1 MVKVANVLLA
11 LLCAPALL
19 AVHAA
24 EPAAGAP
31 AAGAPAASAAVPGES
46 GPVDWERW
54 HANNDVSD
62 LASLQRGARNFMNY
76 CNGCH
81 SLKYM
86 RYQRM
91 ADDLK
96 IPPEALN
103 ASLIAPGST
112 NLDYITT
119 AMPAADALNWF
130 GKVPPD
136 LSLLARS
143 KGVDYIYRLL
153 KTFYV
158 DPKQA
163 TGTNNL
169 AYPSTAMPAVL
180 SSLEG
185 VKAVVFREPA
195 PGSAAGVQMPV
206 DHFQMVVPGQLKPD
220 DYDAFVRDT
229 VNFLDYAGEPAQI
242 DRHAEG
248 IWVVLF
254 MVLLTLFVWLLKREY
269 WKEVR

>member
-1 MVKVANVLLA
+1 MVKVAHVLLT

-24 EPAAGAP
+24 EPAAATP
-31 AAGAPAASAAVPGES
+31 AAGAPAASAAAAGES
-46 GPVDWERW
+46 SPVDWERW
-54 HANNDVSD
+54 HAANDVSD

-169 AYPSTAMPAVL
+169 AYPNTAMPAVL
-180 SSLEG
+180 SSLQG
-185 VKAVVFREPA
+185 VQAVVFRDA
-195 PGSAAGVQMPV
+195 GKDAAAEAQKPV
-206 DHFQMVVPGQLKPD
+206 DHFQLVAPGQLSAA

-254 MVLLTLFVWLLKREY
+254 MVLLTLFVWLLKNEY
-269 WKEVR
+269 WKDVR